1 MRIVSLDE
9 IEPGPGECART
20 LEVHLP
26 RLPDAASKVLAAKV
40 EDFLKAFLTGSE
52 VLAAR
57 AARTGPLA
65 WRVTCSAGLAAGLE
79 WIRADIATALF
90 GADAGPEPDAEALKG
105 GAVTLIAGVLDEAPA
120 AAAETPPRTASA
132 ATMPTMS
139 GPDPIALDLAGFR
152 DDIGAIAA
160 ELRSGSSIGFEI
172 ARFREEID
180 DMAEHMRHNIDAAAG
195 RMESAAERVERAA
208 RAVPDPDRM
217 ELIMARNEASAAI
230 LERGVGQALG
240 MLMDACRTITESA
253 DAAGHRRAL
262 PAPDDADG
270 DDAPLRGDRYV
281 A

>member
-9 IEPGPGECART
+9 IEPGPGECSRT

-40 EDFLKAFLTGSE
+40 EDFLKVFLTDSE

-79 WIRADIATALF
+79 WIRADIAAALF

-120 AAAETPPRTASA
+120 PAAETPAKPADA
-132 ATMPTMS
+132 AAMS
-139 GPDPIALDLAGFR
+139 GPDPITLDLAGFR
-152 DDIGAIAA
+152 DDIATIAA

-195 RMESAAERVERAA
+195 RVESAADRVERAA

-230 LERGVGQALG
+230 LERGVGAALG

-253 DAAGHRRAL
+253 DAAGQRRAL
-262 PAPDDADG
+262 PAPEDAEG

>member
-9 IEPGPGECART
+9 IEPGPGERSCT

-26 RLPDAASKVLAAKV
+26 RLPDAASKVLAVKV
-40 EDFLKAFLTGSE
+40 EDFLKVFLTGSE

-120 AAAETPPRTASA
+120 PAAETPAKA

-152 DDIGAIAA
+152 DDIATIAA

-195 RMESAAERVERAA
+195 RVEIAADRVERAA

-230 LERGVGQALG
+230 IERGVGAALG
-240 MLMDACRTITESA
+240 MLMDACRTLSETA
-253 DAAGHRRAL
+253 DATGQRRAL
-262 PAPDDADG
+262 PAPEQADG

>member
-9 IEPGPGECART
+9 IAPGPGECSRT

-26 RLPDAASKVLAAKV
+26 RLPEPAAKALAAKV

-65 WRVTCSAGLAAGLE
+65 WRVTCSSGLAAGLE

-90 GADAGPEPDAEALKG
+90 GADAGPEPDAEALKR
-105 GAVTLIAGVLDEAPA
+105 GAVTLIAGVLDAAPEPAAKAPA
-120 AAAETPPRTASA
+120 AADPA
-132 ATMPTMS
+132 ATMPAMS
-139 GPDPIALDLAGFR
+139 GPDPIALDLSGFR
-152 DDIGAIAA
+152 DDIRTIAA

-172 ARFREEID
+172 ARFREDID
-180 DMAEHMRHNIDAAAG
+180 DLAEHMRHNIDAAAG
-195 RMESAAERVERAA
+195 RVESAADRVEKAA

-230 LERGVGQALG
+230 LERGVGQALS
-240 MLMDACRTITESA
+240 MLMDACRTLSETAETA
-253 DAAGHRRAL
+253 EQRRAL
-262 PAPDDADG
+262 PAPDGEAG
-270 DDAPLRGDRYV
+270 EDAPLRGDRYV